1 MAIQLMETK
10 QNLVLNVIPHVISAS
25 MRGILEI
32 FQGVLI
38 VLLATTFVIIHF
50 NNALNLVLMVYT
62 SPLPQNVNF
71 AVLLARHVTTR
82 PQNALPVISI
92 M

>member
-38 VLLATTFVIIHF
+38 VLLATISVIIHF
-50 NNALNLVLMVYT
+50 NNALNLVLMVY
-62 SPLPQNVNF
+62 SSLLPQNVKF